1 MTNFSAGEILAEITR
16 SGFVESVHSGH
27 LVILNSD
34 GSVHLSKGDPTQL
47 TYPRSTIKSIQTSA
61 MIRNGLKL
69 EPRLL
74 ALVSASHSG
83 AAMHQDGALEIL
95 ASAGLAEKD
104 LQNAKDK
111 PLGEIERRAW
121 GTQEPT
127 RLAMNC
133 SGKHA
138 GMLATCVAAGWST
151 QNYLDPEHPLQ
162 IAIKK
167 ELENLAGEDVSLTS
181 ADGCGAPLFLISLMG
196 LARAMRAITISTDP
210 IHQSV
215 VQACRDFPEMVAGEK
230 RLTTRLM
237 REVPGLFM
245 KEGAEGVE
253 VATLADGRTI
263 VFKVSDGSIRPFET
277 LMVAALAEFGINVT
291 DTTERVYGGSE
302 AIGAI
307 RACITRG

>member
-1 MTNFSAGEILAEITR
+1 MTNFSAGETLAEITR
-16 SGFVESVHSGH
+16 SGVVESVHTGH
-27 LVILNSD
+27 LVMLNSD
-34 GSVHLSKGDPTQL
+34 GSVHLTKGDPTQL

-61 MIRNGLKL
+61 MIRSGLKL

-95 ASAGLAEKD
+95 ATVGLGEKD

-121 GTQEPT
+121 GNQEPT

-138 GMLATCVAAGWST
+138 GMLATCVAAGWPT
-151 QNYLDPEHPLQ
+151 ANYLDPAHPLQ
-162 IAIKK
+162 VAIKN
-167 ELENLAGEDVSLTS
+167 ELENLAGEEVSLTS
-181 ADGCGAPLFLISLMG
+181 ADGCGAPLFLISLNS

-215 VQACRDFPEMVAGEK
+215 VQACRDFPEMVAGEN

-237 REVPGLFM
+237 REVSGLFM

-253 VATLADGRTI
+253 VATLANGRTI
-263 VFKVSDGSIRPFET
+263 VFKISDGSIRPFET
-277 LMVAALAEFGINVT
+277 LMVAALAEFGIYVE
-291 DTTERVYGGSE
+291 DKTERIYGGSE
-302 AIGAI
+302 AIGSI

>member
-1 MTNFSAGEILAEITR
+1 MTKFSIGEVLAEITR
-16 SGFVESVHSGH
+16 SGVVESVHAGH
-27 LVILNSD
+27 FVMLNSD

-61 MIRNGLKL
+61 MIRSGLKL

-74 ALVSASHSG
+74 ALVSSSHSG

-95 ASAGLAEKD
+95 AKVGLTEKD

-111 PLGEIERRAW
+111 PLGEIERRTWANN
-121 GTQEPT
+121 EPT

-138 GMLATCVAAGWST
+138 GMLATCVAAGWPT
-151 QNYLDPEHPLQ
+151 ANYLDPEHPLQ

-167 ELENLAGEDVSLTS
+167 ELENLAGEEVSLTS
-181 ADGCGAPLFLISLMG
+181 ADGCGAPLFLFSLHG

-253 VATLADGRTI
+253 VATLADGRAI
-263 VFKVSDGSIRPFET
+263 VFKISDGSIRPFET
-277 LMVAALAEFGINVT
+277 LMVAALAEFGINVE
-291 DTTERVYGGSE
+291 DTSERVYGGSE
-302 AIGAI
+302 VIGSI
-307 RACITRG
+307 RACLTRG

>member
-1 MTNFSAGEILAEITR
+1 MIKFSSGEVLAEITR
-16 SGFVESVHSGH
+16 SGVVESVHSGH
-27 LVILNSD
+27 LIMLNSD

-61 MIRNGLKL
+61 MIRSGLKL
-69 EPRLL
+69 EARLL
-74 ALVSASHSG
+74 ALVSSSHSG
-83 AAMHQDGALEIL
+83 AAMHQEGALEIL
-95 ASAGLAEKD
+95 ATVGLGEKD

-111 PLGEIERRAW
+111 PLGQQERRTWAN
-121 GTQEPT
+121 QEPT

-138 GMLATCVAAGWST
+138 GMLATCIAAGWPT
-151 QNYLDPEHPLQ
+151 ANYLDPDHPLQ
-162 IAIKK
+162 VAIKS
-167 ELENLAGEDVSLTS
+167 ELENLASEKVSLTS
-181 ADGCGAPLFLISLMG
+181 ADGCGAPLFLFSLHG

-215 VQACRDFPEMVAGEK
+215 VQACRDYPEMVAGEK

-253 VATLADGRTI
+253 IATLADGRSI
-263 VFKVSDGSIRPFET
+263 VFKVSDGSERPFEA
-277 LMVAALAEFGINVT
+277 LMVAALAEFGINVE
-291 DTTERVYGGSE
+291 DTSERIYGGSE
-302 AIGAI
+302 VLGSI

>member
-1 MTNFSAGEILAEITR
+1 MTKFSAGQTLAEITR
-16 SGFVESVHSGH
+16 SGVVESVHTGH

-61 MIRNGLKL
+61 MIRSGLKL

-83 AAMHQDGALEIL
+83 AEMHQKGALEIL
-95 ASAGLAEKD
+95 ASVSLGERD

-111 PLGEIERRAW
+111 PLGETERRAW
-121 GTQEPT
+121 GSQEPT

-138 GMLATCVAAGWST
+138 GMLATCVAAGWPT
-151 QNYLDPEHPLQ
+151 ANYLDPAHPLQ
-162 IAIKK
+162 VAIKK
-167 ELENLAGEDVSLTS
+167 ELENLAGEEVALTS
-181 ADGCGAPLFLISLMG
+181 ADGCGAPLFLISLHG

-210 IHQSV
+210 VHQSV
-215 VQACRDFPEMVAGEK
+215 VRACRDFPEMVAGEN

-277 LMVAALAEFGINVT
+277 LMVAALAEFGINVE
-291 DTTERVYGGSE
+291 DKTERIYGGSE
-302 AIGAI
+302 AIGSI